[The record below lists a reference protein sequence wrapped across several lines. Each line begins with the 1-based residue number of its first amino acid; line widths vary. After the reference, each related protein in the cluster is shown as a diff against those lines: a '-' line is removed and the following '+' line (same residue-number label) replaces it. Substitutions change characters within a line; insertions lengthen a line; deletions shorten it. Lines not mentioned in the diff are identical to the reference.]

1 MLGLRMHTHTRVTD
15 LLVMV
20 HSALAAL
27 PRSMSTSSSKESV
40 SNMLLG
46 LRGGTAEK
54 VGYRGAEG
62 KREREG

>member
-1 MLGLRMHTHTRVTD
+1 MLSLRMHTHTRVTD

-46 LRGGTAEK
+46 LRGGTAE